1 MIIIIPSAATGVG
14 AQQFC
19 RVNRRIDQSI
29 RSKMVEAY
37 LENLKVAKVQD
48 LIWLNTTSLNE
59 VKNCCLKGTENGI
72 ELVQVVFY
80 FVVIFASYIVLLMLI
95 CN

>member
-1 MIIIIPSAATGVG
+1 MIIVIPSAAMGVG

-19 RVNRRIDQSI
+19 RVNRRIEPSI
-29 RSKMVEAY
+29 LLKMVETY
-37 LENLKVAKVQD
+37 QENLKVAKVQD

-59 VKNCCLKGTENGI
+59 VKSCCLKGTENGI

-80 FVVIFASYIVLLMLI
+80 FVVIFSSYILLLMLI
-95 CN
+95 CS